1 MSVESQ
7 TARKDDNVGAEME
20 DPDEVDRG
28 TTPCEG
34 YLFLKEDFS
43 SVSSTSDLN
52 TDYLPQVCMT
62 SMNKHFISPI
72 FDEKKMKQRCCIY
85 K

>member
-20 DPDEVDRG
+20 DLDEADRN

-34 YLFLKEDFS
+34 YLFIKEDFS
-43 SVSSTSDLN
+43 SVSSTSDLH
-52 TDYLPQVCMT
+52 TEYLPQVCMT
-62 SMNKHFISPI
+62 SMNKHCAFTILI
-72 FDEKKMKQRCCIY
+72 
-85 K
+85 

>member
-7 TARKDDNVGAEME
+7 NARKDDNVGAEME
-20 DPDEVDRG
+20 DPDEADRG

-43 SVSSTSDLN
+43 SVSSTSDMH
-52 TDYLPQVCMT
+52 TEYLPQVCMT
-62 SMNKHFISPI
+62 SMNKSFVFTILRRN
-72 FDEKKMKQRCCIY
+72 KMYQIY
-85 K
+85 YICN